1 MSELI
6 HTINVAIIIQQWCTG
21 IGKLIQKGS
30 GAPLPLGVIM
40 DAEKVKLGVVSA
52 GWHQKAHPAIEIF
65 QQNHVLGKSRGKLA
79 VKFSFSALTLL
90 VG

>member
-1 MSELI
+1 M
-6 HTINVAIIIQQWCTG
+6 
-21 IGKLIQKGS
+21 
-30 GAPLPLGVIM
+30 PLGVIM

-52 GWHQKAHPAIEIF
+52 GWHQKGHPAIEIF
-65 QQNHVLGKSRGKLA
+65 HQNHVLGKSTGKLA